1 MWERERE
8 REDKF
13 EYIMKYENLVNGLK
27 YIYISFLIYCLI
39 FIKVNIGVRMI
50 LIILKYNVLRDKN
63 KCVDLLFFDLFDMC
77 WVDIIDWKEK
87 RREIFCVIM

>member
-1 MWERERE
+1 M
-8 REDKF
+8 
-13 EYIMKYENLVNGLK
+13 NGLK
-27 YIYISFLIYCLI
+27 NIYISFLIYCLI

-77 WVDIIDWKEK
+77 
-87 RREIFCVIM
+87 

>member
-27 YIYISFLIYCLI
+27 NIYISFLIYCLI

>member
-1 MWERERE
+1 MWERE

-27 YIYISFLIYCLI
+27 NIYISFLIYCLI

>member
-1 MWERERE
+1 MWERE

-27 YIYISFLIYCLI
+27 NIYISFLIYCLI

-87 RREIFCVIM
+87 RREIFV